1 MNVNSVDNNCCK
13 DNINKLSALLNIVD
27 SWVQEEDF

>member
-1 MNVNSVDNNCCK
+1 MNVNGVDNSCK
-13 DNINKLSALLNIVD
+13 DNISKLSALLNIVD